1 MKLQTLV
8 HRTSRA
14 LIDWPDRV
22 LDYGIPDGFT
32 RPGMF
37 VCRDELPDGSYCPV
51 FEVVGPP
58 RVPVHLVHSLG
69 TKNWGRPI

>member
-8 HRTSRA
+8 HCTSRA

-22 LDYGIPDGFT
+22 LDFGIPDGFT
-32 RPGMF
+32 HPGMF
-37 VCRDELPDGSYCPV
+37 VCSDELPDGSYCAV

-58 RVPVHLVHSLG
+58 TVPVHLVHSPG